1 MTVEGNAPAPVRS
14 ALLDGLSPDNR
25 IAHGFFNRGGGVS
38 KGLYNGLNVGLG
50 SKDDRADIIENRT
63 RVSRWFGLDLDRLVT
78 VHQVHSPRVH
88 IATPENRAERPEADA
103 LVTGTPGL
111 VIGVLTADCGP
122 VLFAD
127 AEAGVI
133 GAAHAGWRGAFDGVL
148 ESTIE
153 AMQQLGA
160 KPARIVATLGPSISQ
175 ENYEVGP
182 EFVDRFLARDA
193 AHDTYFKA
201 SSRPGHALFDL
212 RQYTVDRLLKA
223 GLRSEM
229 LPDCTYADEQAWYS
243 YRRSTHRNE
252 PDYGRQISAIAIK
265 EDAHGPAF

>member
-1 MTVEGNAPAPVRS
+1 MTVDGNAPAPVRS
-14 ALLDGLSPDNR
+14 TLLDGLSPDNR
-25 IAHGFFNRGGGVS
+25 IAHGFFNRAGGVS

-50 SKDDRADIIENRT
+50 SKDDRAHIIENRT

-88 IATPENRAERPEADA
+88 VATADNRAERPEADA

-127 AEAGVI
+127 AQAGVI

-153 AMQQLGA
+153 AMQALGA
-160 KPARIVATLGPSISQ
+160 KTGRIIAVLGPSISQ

-193 AHDTYFKA
+193 GTRRLFQGLGETGTRLV
-201 SSRPGHALFDL
+201 RPQAVHRRPLAQGRGEIRNAP
-212 RQYTVDRLLKA
+212 RLHLC
-223 GLRSEM
+223 R
-229 LPDCTYADEQAWYS
+229 
-243 YRRSTHRNE
+243 
-252 PDYGRQISAIAIK
+252 
-265 EDAHGPAF
+265 